1 MIAAGINRM
10 NRVNEPAHCL
20 LYVARNLFLLE
31 NLLIYECPPTPHQPL
46 PKKTDRLDDEC
57 LQLLGRW
64 QPCQLLAAVQ
74 CFRIV
79 ELTLT
84 ATAIRM
90 GDVTDADV
98 TAHHVSPA
106 DFAEMMEQGGEE
118 YRVMF
123 EWFNEHGY
131 ESPIDKL
138 QAEHGLTFS
147 RLPEYLERAGW
158 AQ

>member
-1 MIAAGINRM
+1 
-10 NRVNEPAHCL
+10 
-20 LYVARNLFLLE
+20 
-31 NLLIYECPPTPHQPL
+31 
-46 PKKTDRLDDEC
+46 
-57 LQLLGRW
+57 
-64 QPCQLLAAVQ
+64 
-74 CFRIV
+74 
-79 ELTLT
+79 
-84 ATAIRM
+84 M